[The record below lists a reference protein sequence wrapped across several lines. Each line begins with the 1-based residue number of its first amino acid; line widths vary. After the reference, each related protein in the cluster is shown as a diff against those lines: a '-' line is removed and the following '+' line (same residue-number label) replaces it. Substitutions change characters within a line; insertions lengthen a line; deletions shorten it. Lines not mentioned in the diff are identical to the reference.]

1 MYRNG
6 PQIPMR
12 EGGGGGQAHVVL
24 ADAFSVMLVNIQVTT
39 YFTTEF
45 TTDFTTIHLKVLVN
59 IRVRLVVLFFWLHGI
74 AWWVESPCVVK

>member
-45 TTDFTTIHLKVLVN
+45 TADFPTIHLSTSTAKAGPPVL
-59 IRVRLVVLFFWLHGI
+59 LQTKHATKWQL
-74 AWWVESPCVVK
+74 A